1 MIPLGHPRRRAAP
14 RASARLLLAAGLGAA
29 LPSFFPAAAP
39 AAQPP
44 RQLRVVS
51 AGGAR
56 AVPVHRVAGDEM
68 VPLDELAAAVGGVLG
83 PGAGE
88 RQVAVRLGGRVVR
101 FDAGRSFVLVDRS
114 TRVLRNPSL
123 RRGGRWFVP
132 LDFVA
137 RVLPDVLAGSR
148 YDDRERVLAVAGE
161 YPQLEVEILPQPNA
175 TRVRLRTAPE
185 TPMHLEETPGQVAVV
200 IGAPFLETDFPGEA
214 PRDGVVE
221 RVDLRRTGTG
231 YRLRIRTGRNFGRL
245 RQQRAPGRFDLDFLR
260 AGTAVTSSGEVLR
273 ARPGGSDLADLAAR
287 PTRRR
292 ELRTIAIDPGH
303 GGPDFGA
310 TGPRGVSEKEV
321 ALAVA
326 RALRDRLVEE
336 YGFDLAD
343 VILTRSD
350 DREVSLDDRT
360 IAANAAGADLLVSI
374 HLNASPSA
382 GASGSAVYHLTPGA
396 AARGRGAAAR
406 FVPWDQAQYE
416 YLPASRALAE
426 QIAAGLAA
434 LPLPSEGVAHAP
446 LRVLSGAAMPAVQ
459 VELGYVTSPR
469 DRERL
474 RDPAFH
480 EEAARALAA
489 GIVRYRA
496 DSIRATGP
504 GE

>member
-1 MIPLGHPRRRAAP
+1 MIPGRPRRRIAPHDSAAAP
-14 RASARLLLAAGLGAA
+14 RRFPTAWLGAA
-29 LPSFFPAAAP
+29 LAVLFAAA
-39 AAQPP
+39 ATAGQPP

-51 AGGAR
+51 AGGTR
-56 AVPVHRVAGDEM
+56 TVPVHRVAGDEM

-83 PGAGE
+83 PGGGE

-161 YPQLEVEILPQPNA
+161 YPELEVEILPQPNA

-185 TPMHLEETPGQVAVV
+185 TPLHLEETPGQVTVV
-200 IGAPFLETDFPGEA
+200 IGAPFLETDFLSEA
-214 PRDGVVE
+214 PRDGVVD

-231 YRLRIRTGRNFGRL
+231 YRLRIRTGRNFGRI
-245 RQQRAPGRFDLDFLR
+245 RQQRAPGQFDLDFLR
-260 AGTAVTSSGEVLR
+260 AGTAVSSSGEILR
-273 ARPGGSDLADLAAR
+273 ARPEGSDLAAR
-287 PTRRR
+287 PTRRS

-310 TGPRGVSEKEV
+310 TGSRGVSEKDV

-350 DREVSLDDRT
+350 DRQVSLDDRT
-360 IAANAAGADLLVSI
+360 VAANAAGADLLLSI

-382 GASGSAVYHLTPGA
+382 GASGSVVYYLTPGA

-416 YLPASRALAE
+416 YLAASRALAE
-426 QIAAGLAA
+426 QIAIGLAA
-434 LPLPSEGVAHAP
+434 LSLPSEGVAHAP

-496 DSIRATGP
+496 DAIRATGP